1 MKQETS
7 VEKHLKHMKE
17 LTDIL
22 AAIGAPIAEEDQ
34 LVALLGS
41 LPKSYPMLVTG
52 LETRSDNVSLNYV
65 QQAIVH
71 EEQKLHGLGSSNDL
85 MYTEEI
91 QL

>member
-7 VEKHLKHMKE
+7 VERHLKHMQE

-22 AAIGAPIAEEDQ
+22 VAIGAPIAEEDQ

-41 LPKSYPMLVTG
+41 LPKSYSMLVTG

-65 QQAIVH
+65 QQAIGH
-71 EEQKLHGLGSSNDL
+71 EE
-85 MYTEEI
+85 
-91 QL
+91 